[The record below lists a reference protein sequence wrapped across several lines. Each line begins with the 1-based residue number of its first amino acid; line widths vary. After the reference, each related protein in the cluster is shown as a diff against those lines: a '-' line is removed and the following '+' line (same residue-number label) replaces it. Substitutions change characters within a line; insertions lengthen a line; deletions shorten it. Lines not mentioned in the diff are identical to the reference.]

1 MLSIRTRLEERRGR
15 AREASLIAR
24 ADALVAER
32 QAREAIELLDAAVH
46 DHSAPEAEA
55 HLLRIR
61 HAAFASRDR
70 AAGLSEW
77 PPAAPDLFGVPAGS
91 LPEVGPD
98 DLSAAVIRSAIVN
111 RGGLLVRGM
120 LAPDRI
126 ERLVDAID
134 RAFAAHDAFY
144 AGAPSTETLPWY
156 LPFEGSFGKSIDM
169 IRPFM
174 RKGGGVLTVE
184 SPRTAREVIDTFSAL
199 GLIGMI
205 GEHLGERPALSAK
218 KWTLRKVP
226 TTSNTNWHQD
236 GAFLGPVV
244 RSVNVWVTLS
254 DCGIDAP
261 GLDVVPRR
269 VEEILPT
276 GTEGAIFDWSI
287 GEAVVARAA
296 EGAPVVRPVLQAG
309 DALVFDDRFVHRTA
323 VDEQMHRERYAIE
336 SWFFAPSKYPM
347 PQIPVML

>member
-77 PPAAPDLFGVPAGS
+77 PPRVGEPLACAAGA
-91 LPEVGPD
+91 LPE
-98 DLSAAVIRSAIVN
+98 IVAERLDADTLR
-111 RGGLLVRGM
+111 RGILGHGALVVRGLLDDGWRRT
-120 LAPDRI
+120 LTD
-126 ERLVDAID
+126 DID
-134 RAFAAHDAFY
+134 RAFVAYDTFY
-144 AGAPSTETLPWY
+144 DGADPGATLPWY
-156 LPFEGSFGKSIDM
+156 LPFEGPFGNVDTV
-169 IRPFM
+169 RPFM
-174 RKGGGVLTVE
+174 RKGGGILTVE
-184 SPRTAREVIDTFSAL
+184 SPRAARDLIDMFRAV
-199 GLIGMI
+199 GVVDAIAGF
-205 GEHLGERPALSAK
+205 LGETPALSVK

-226 TTSNTNWHQD
+226 ITSSTDWHQD
-236 GAFLGPVV
+236 GAFLGDSV
-244 RSVNVWVTLS
+244 RTVNVWITLT
-254 DCGIDAP
+254 DCGVDAP

-269 VEEILPT
+269 VDEILPT
-276 GTEGAIFDWSI
+276 GTEGAWFDWSI

-296 EGAPVVRPVLQAG
+296 TEAPVQRLVLRAG
-309 DALVFDDRFVHRTA
+309 DAVVFDERCVHRTA
-323 VDEQMHRERYAIE
+323 VDAAMTRERYAIE
-336 SWFFAPSKYPM
+336 SWFFAPSKYPTA
-347 PQIPVML
+347 QIPVML